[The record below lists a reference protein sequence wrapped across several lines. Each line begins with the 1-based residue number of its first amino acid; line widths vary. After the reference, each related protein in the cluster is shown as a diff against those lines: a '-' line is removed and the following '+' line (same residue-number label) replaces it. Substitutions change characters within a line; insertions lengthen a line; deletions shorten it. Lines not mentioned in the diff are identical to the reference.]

1 MVENIMNFNE
11 NVTDKSA
18 NRKKGERTCYTNKTE
33 NIATV
38 IEWHIHNSWNSNS
51 NKLLHTTVDFLL

>member
-1 MVENIMNFNE
+1 MLSVGIVMVDNITNFNE

-38 IEWHIHNSWNSNS
+38 TE
-51 NKLLHTTVDFLL
+51 